1 MRWEDRNS
9 DGDTVFMEAV
19 KCQDREVIRVLLACS
34 AVDINAASERT
45 HSDPSSNFP
54 IIWCLRNKKY
64 QIAMDIYNIIYKNTN
79 IQILTIFNQ
88 LPGSDKDKWT
98 SMERLLCPEGCN
110 NTPCVAQLLSS
121 TCTHGYQTTPTF
133 ALYKRVITSSRK
145 RVDSNDRSEKL
156 SMDLM
161 RIVERHF
168 YSIDT
173 TK

>member
-64 QIAMDIYNIIYKNTN
+64 QIAMDIYNIYLK
-79 IQILTIFNQ
+79 
-88 LPGSDKDKWT
+88 
-98 SMERLLCPEGCN
+98 
-110 NTPCVAQLLSS
+110 PCKLHFKLLS
-121 TCTHGYQTTPTF
+121 T
-133 ALYKRVITSSRK
+133 
-145 RVDSNDRSEKL
+145 DEW
-156 SMDLM
+156 
-161 RIVERHF
+161 E
-168 YSIDT
+168 
-173 TK
+173 

>member
-1 MRWEDRNS
+1 
-9 DGDTVFMEAV
+9 MEAV

-64 QIAMDIYNIIYKNTN
+64 QIAMDIYNIYTN
-79 IQILTIFNQ
+79 IQILTIFIQ

-110 NTPCVAQLLSS
+110 NTPCVVNPRHNGVSEMVIIQVNSRRMRNFCYFIFHPDYSGQGADSSLL
-121 TCTHGYQTTPTF
+121 CD
-133 ALYKRVITSSRK
+133 TSSDIIFGCLFCRF
-145 RVDSNDRSEKL
+145 
-156 SMDLM
+156 
-161 RIVERHF
+161 F
-168 YSIDT
+168 YSFILLF
-173 TK
+173 